1 MLLILLIDY
10 FLWFFSLPLVRFFIF
25 FLNVYSMIKFCGQPL
40 YMQPDTDPDLLRYI
54 EELKRTVEYWQNDM
68 DSLNKEYKERNYEN
82 LNSNDLSPED
92 LEHKAQLK
100 EYINDGKKCIKDT
113 IKQLKQAQDSLATN
127 NNNPQDSSL
136 LGKRSVTEI
145 NELSENI
152 DYKRK
157 NN

>member
-1 MLLILLIDY
+1 
-10 FLWFFSLPLVRFFIF
+10 
-25 FLNVYSMIKFCGQPL
+25 
-40 YMQPDTDPDLLRYI
+40 
-54 EELKRTVEYWQNDM
+54 M